1 MIRLLAILAGLFSA
15 FFIFYT
21 IRLLVVTSGL
31 QQVRAGGQGAY
42 IGAVIFP
49 ILAIALGW
57 ASIRAWRWVPRK
69 ARQAPEPADR

>member
-1 MIRLLAILAGLFSA
+1 MIRLLAIVAGLFSA

-31 QQVRAGGQGAY
+31 QQIRPGGQGAY

-57 ASIRAWRWVPRK
+57 ASIRAWRYAPRK
-69 ARQAPEPADR
+69 RRTTIDA

>member
-1 MIRLLAILAGLFSA
+1 MIRLLAILAALFSA
-15 FFIFYT
+15 FFVFYT

-57 ASIRAWRWVPRK
+57 ASIRAWRWSPRK
-69 ARQAPEPADR
+69 RRAATDA

>member
-1 MIRLLAILAGLFSA
+1 VIRLLAIIAGLFSV
-15 FFIFYT
+15 FFVFYT
-21 IRLLVVTSGL
+21 IRLLIVTSGL
-31 QQVRAGGQGAY
+31 QEIRPAGQGAY

-69 ARQAPEPADR
+69 RRQSGIDSY

>member
-1 MIRLLAILAGLFSA
+1 MIRLLAIVAGLFSG

-31 QQVRAGGQGAY
+31 QQIRAGGQGAY

-57 ASIRAWRWVPRK
+57 ASIRAWRWAPRK
-69 ARQAPEPADR
+69 RRAAIDA

>member
-1 MIRLLAILAGLFSA
+1 MIRFLAIVAGLFSA

-31 QQVRAGGQGAY
+31 QQVRPGGQGAY
-42 IGAVIFP
+42 IGAVVFP

-57 ASIRAWRWVPRK
+57 AGIRAWRWAPRK
-69 ARQAPEPADR
+69 TRQAPQ